1 VHVYTITEKLNINFF
16 SENMSSLLAA
26 VTEINAVV
34 PFQNHVQHKQPR
46 SQHDEHTSVQ
56 ISTATL

>member
-1 VHVYTITEKLNINFF
+1 
-16 SENMSSLLAA
+16 MSSLLAA